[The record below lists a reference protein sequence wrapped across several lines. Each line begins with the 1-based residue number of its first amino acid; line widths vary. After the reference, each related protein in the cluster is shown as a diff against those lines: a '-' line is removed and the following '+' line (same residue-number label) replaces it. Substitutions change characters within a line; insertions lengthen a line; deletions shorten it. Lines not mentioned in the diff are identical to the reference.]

1 MKRNL
6 VRTIAEVLKDNPK
19 LNTRLMHKRS
29 KDLTN
34 KTTSTQVGCL
44 EAKEGKVMTFKD
56 FGHMVRVCERP
67 LK

>member
-34 KTTSTQVGCL
+34 KTTPTQVGCL
-44 EAKEGKVMTFKD
+44 EAKEGKVMRFKD
-56 FGHMVRVCERP
+56 LGHMVRVCERP